1 MNYFTAIDTQF
12 GQTAEIE
19 SIQELEAI
27 LTKKEQ
33 GAKAKVKE
41 KFYRLKN
48 DEWLFVAKK
57 LTHSELVVLYHL
69 RTLEPWGDKLTES
82 STKEVAEA
90 TGISQ
95 RSVQRA
101 LIKLAELE
109 LIDLQIHKFA
119 FRLRSKPAA
128 KMTNS
133 DSAVALTTPVS
144 PARQECRVN
153 VAGVASTSSLS
164 DSSPETVTTSEFQI
178 SKTLKTYSD
187 LLKTLSE
194 GEREDFEKFCKKKIQ
209 ESPFPIA
216 SNNAWLNKHGAEYL
230 AQFQEMYSEA
240 IANPQ
245 KTAPKAKPSEL
256 VDLAW
261 IKKFYGDN
269 WEAAAIHHGL
279 ILPNSPAVEIQQDTS
294 EAEPRDTV
302 DW

>member
-1 MNYFTAIDTQF
+1 MSYCTAIDTQF

-19 SIQELEAI
+19 SLQELEVI
-27 LTKKEQ
+27 LAKKEQ
-33 GAKAKVKE
+33 GSKAKAKE

-48 DEWLFVAKK
+48 DEWLSVAKK

-109 LIDLQIHKFA
+109 LIDLQIQKFA
-119 FRLRSKPAA
+119 FRLRSKCAT

-133 DSAVALTTPVS
+133 DSAVASTTPVS
-144 PARQECRVN
+144 PTRQECRVN

-164 DSSPETVTTSEFQI
+164 DSSPESVTKSEFQT
-178 SKTLKTYSD
+178 SKTYSD
-187 LLKTLSE
+187 FNQTNQTLSE
-194 GEREDFEKFCKKKIQ
+194 ATRERNLIFWKKFDEPTRRQLSYFAYQVVIPKL
-209 ESPFPIA
+209 PIRPT
-216 SNNAWLNKHGAEYL
+216 L
-230 AQFQEMYSEA
+230 
-240 IANPQ
+240 P
-245 KTAPKAKPSEL
+245 
-256 VDLAW
+256 DAW
-261 IKKFYGDN
+261 ISCHTEELFNQMMTDTEFQKKWG
-269 WEAAAIHHGL
+269 ELSA
-279 ILPNSPAVEIQQDTS
+279 NSPTVEIQHDTS
-294 EAEPRDTV
+294 KVEPHDTV